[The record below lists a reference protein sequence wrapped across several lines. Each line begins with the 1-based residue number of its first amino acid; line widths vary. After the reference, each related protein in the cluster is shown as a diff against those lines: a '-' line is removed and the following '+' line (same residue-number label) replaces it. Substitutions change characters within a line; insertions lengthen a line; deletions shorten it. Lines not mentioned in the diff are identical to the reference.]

1 MDRRLHR
8 VAPMSRSDRALG
20 FTLIEVTIAAGLL
33 VTIALGSAQMFAL
46 ALRYTASAKQQLVMS
61 VVASRKIDELSA
73 AATAGTLAASPPDA
87 LERSVAGFTDVV
99 DEGNGR
105 FVRRWLVTRPPP
117 FDDALVAVVVRVMDP
132 SGWAGDVQVMA
143 ICNAGGA

>member
-1 MDRRLHR
+1 LHR
-8 VAPMSRSDRALG
+8 VARMSRSDRTLG

-73 AATAGTLAASPPDA
+73 AAVAGTLALSPPDA
-87 LERSVAGFTDVV
+87 LERSVAGFNDVV

-117 FDDALVAVVVRVMDP
+117 FDGALVAVVVRVMDP
-132 SGWAGDVQVMA
+132 V
-143 ICNAGGA
+143 GGAGNIQLMAVCNNPGGA